1 VEVGGHEGTDRLLR
15 IAALFA
21 SCGEGGAAAPDA
33 RAWSRPPIRCWGALA
48 TRRAWPHGG
57 AADGWLVEQH
67 GAVAPQRGSRRRYE
81 GWSRVQA
88 QPVARLPALG
98 PEELQLRVSPDGW
111 PVWAMLSHLAGT
123 RVYWLC
129 SVLGEPGI
137 ETTPFPDSS
146 REGWE
151 DHLDVPRQSDE
162 LLFALESSW
171 RIVESCL
178 ERWTPEMLGEV
189 FDRP

>member
-1 VEVGGHEGTDRLLR
+1 
-15 IAALFA
+15 
-21 SCGEGGAAAPDA
+21 
-33 RAWSRPPIRCWGALA
+33 
-48 TRRAWPHGG
+48 
-57 AADGWLVEQH
+57 
-67 GAVAPQRGSRRRYE
+67 
-81 GWSRVQA
+81 
-88 QPVARLPALG
+88 
-98 PEELQLRVSPDGW
+98 VSPDGW

-189 FDRP
+189 FDRPYGDTVERHSRQSILTRLVMHDSFHSGEASLLLGQHGVALDPWSRPLVI